1 MARTRFA
8 LVGSVILML
17 VATSLFPVSAQA
29 AKKLYVGGTM
39 ALTGAYAQDTAV
51 VLAGYQDYARYVN
64 DTKNLAPWRYGK
76 FPADITLELLWRDD
90 ELKPPKALTIYEEL
104 KAKGMLVFRASGSPQ
119 ALALMDLLNEDRIGA
134 TTMAVG
140 PYLLAPPKTIFA
152 QQPIYTDN
160 LAAVADWFL
169 ENWKRTGKPRVAY
182 LTADNAM
189 GRSVVVP
196 ELTNYLKEL
205 GYDFVGAQFVPLV
218 PTSPPTTQLLWLK
231 KMKADLALG
240 VMINPGSQPTVK
252 EAVRLGMGHHLDYK
266 ITFGF
271 ALPTTLQ
278 DFAPAMG
285 ELGNGV
291 VGGGGYP
298 SWDDPCAGMKFAHD
312 LQAKYRPDKK
322 ATLIFYVHGIV
333 EAMIQVEALRL
344 AMEKVPFEKLTR
356 ADVLNYG
363 FYRIKGLDTGGLTS
377 TPLTF
382 GPADVEGMDSVRV
395 QQVQQSKVVELG
407 TWPCRHLYKHK

>member
-1 MARTRFA
+1 MARMRLA